1 MQRSFRHPTCF
12 KLLRW
17 RNKLF
22 QNSFLLFTI
31 TELNKL
37 DLNIRNF
44 ESYSLF
50 CKNLLILQGQLFQIV
65 ENGICRICDP
75 LGMYLLNIFR
85 LGLSHLCE
93 HKFRNDSADNGNP
106 LCLYSV

>member
-1 MQRSFRHPTCF
+1 MRRSFRHPTCF

-75 LGMYLLNIFR
+75 LGM
-85 LGLSHLCE
+85 
-93 HKFRNDSADNGNP
+93 
-106 LCLYSV
+106 